1 MGEGEGWEGG
11 KGGEGRRVGKGGKRK
26 GWEKDKGA
34 KEETEMLVY
43 CFLWQKEVRNG
54 KKEHGPCL
62 C

>member
-26 GWEKDKGA
+26 GWETDKGE

-43 CFLWQKEVRNG
+43 CFLRQKEVGDSRKG
-54 KKEHGPCL
+54 HETRL